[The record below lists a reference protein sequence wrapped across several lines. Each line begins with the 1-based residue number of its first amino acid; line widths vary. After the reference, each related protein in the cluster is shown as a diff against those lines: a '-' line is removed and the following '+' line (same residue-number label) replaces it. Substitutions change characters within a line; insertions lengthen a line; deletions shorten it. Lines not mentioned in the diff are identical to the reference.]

1 MADTIAQD
9 ILIYTGTVWE
19 SVKDG
24 TVSIY
29 DGAKFRNFLQDDIK
43 IYADGNWYGIARSV
57 SNIDLSDIKFF
68 SSTYTVVR
76 DWQNMSPPGTL
87 SIASQPNSIM
97 VEIDNTDGS
106 IYFLSVY
113 GFPVGTK
120 GAVVFNHSL
129 GFTFEI
135 NFQYV

>member
-29 DGAKFRNFLQDDIK
+29 DGAKFRYFLQDDIK
-43 IYADGNWYGIARSV
+43 IYADGNWCGVARSV
-57 SNIDLSDIKFF
+57 SNIDLSDIKF
-68 SSTYTVVR
+68 TLYTQEVAR
-76 DWQNMSPPGTL
+76 NWKDMSPPGTL
-87 SIASQPNSIM
+87 SIVSKPSSIIINQHAG
-97 VEIDNTDGS
+97 VFYFNLDGMS
-106 IYFLSVY
+106 
-113 GFPVGTK
+113 PPGTK
-120 GAVVFNHSL
+120 GTVVFKHSL

-135 NFQYV
+135 HFEYI